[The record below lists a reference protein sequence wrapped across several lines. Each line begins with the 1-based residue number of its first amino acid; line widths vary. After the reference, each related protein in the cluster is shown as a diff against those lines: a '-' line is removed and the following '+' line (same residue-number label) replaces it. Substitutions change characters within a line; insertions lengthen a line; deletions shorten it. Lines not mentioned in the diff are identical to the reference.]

1 MTRDC
6 WIFDIDNTIA
16 DNSHRLP
23 WIRSKPKNWKAYNA
37 TILEDK
43 PILPVIRVLK
53 ALYIHDGAIVLCS
66 GRDGSNRP
74 ATETWLMQNEVP
86 FSGLYMRPEGDFRAD
101 DIIKEELL
109 FQIKKDGYNPLGV
122 FDDRRKVCE
131 MWIRNGLHLFDM
143 SQLKDPF

>member
-1 MTRDC
+1 MIRDC

-16 DNSHRLP
+16 NNNHRLP

-37 TILEDK
+37 TLLEDK
-43 PILPVIRVLK
+43 PILPAIRVLK
-53 ALYIHDGAIVLCS
+53 SLYIHEAIVLCS
-66 GRDGSNRP
+66 GRDSGNRS
-74 ATETWLMQNEVP
+74 ATETWLINLNIP
-86 FSGLYMRPEGDFRAD
+86 YSDLYMRPEGDYRAD

-109 FQIKKDGYNPLGV
+109 AQIRLKYNPLGV

-131 MWIRNGLHLFDM
+131 MWVRNGLHLFDV